1 MRITQNGHFPLN
13 YTIRFRRKKHNL
25 PSTNDNSITGVHA
38 LQFRWTVALD
48 GKNKTKTLKAKTSM
62 HRAGSHPDFQAPPKQ
77 HIRSEAWLVPY
88 LAWIWGE
95 IVLMDQGP
103 CLCFLFGE
111 QFPSNQ
117 RRERTQGNIRW
128 QNKNGHL
135 ILPCVRCLFWYTA
148 FVFSTCVT
156 VHYDQTSPQ
165 MTLFQMSCGLFTL
178 QTQWIS
184 PVMNQIDSWDNLCLT
199 Q

>member
-77 HIRSEAWLVPY
+77 HIRSEAL
-88 LAWIWGE
+88 
-95 IVLMDQGP
+95 
-103 CLCFLFGE
+103 
-111 QFPSNQ
+111 
-117 RRERTQGNIRW
+117 QGN
-128 QNKNGHL
+128 
-135 ILPCVRCLFWYTA
+135 
-148 FVFSTCVT
+148 
-156 VHYDQTSPQ
+156 
-165 MTLFQMSCGLFTL
+165 
-178 QTQWIS
+178 
-184 PVMNQIDSWDNLCLT
+184 
-199 Q
+199 